1 MQVLSS
7 SQKKDITPSQLLPQ
21 SMFDFIYAKDG
32 EAVIKS
38 GDTDF
43 ILSGGQMLIVSSA
56 DGKTMSVTKAPFKY
70 YSFSLASEE
79 IKKILGNSSISSFF
93 AKKFKSSY
101 HIFDFSESNIAEELC
116 SQLEK
121 EYQSPYVVAGNTAEV
136 LLKLLM
142 LEIYKLNPSP
152 FGNTERQNKSMQKIR
167 EYIDA
172 HYGEEITVEKLAESA
187 YLSPPYLSHSFKSFS
202 GFSPKQYLT
211 AVRLVN
217 ANKLLTT
224 TNLSI
229 NEICRKAGFSD
240 INNFIRTFK
249 SFYGT
254 TPKKFRSI

>member
-7 SQKKDITPSQLLPQ
+7 SQKKDITPSQLLPE

-101 HIFDFSESNIAEELC
+101 HIFDFSEKAALPRS
-116 SQLEK
+116 
-121 EYQSPYVVAGNTAEV
+121 Y
-136 LLKLLM
+136 
-142 LEIYKLNPSP
+142 
-152 FGNTERQNKSMQKIR
+152 
-167 EYIDA
+167 A
-172 HYGEEITVEKLAESA
+172 HSSK
-187 YLSPPYLSHSFKSFS
+187 
-202 GFSPKQYLT
+202 
-211 AVRLVN
+211 
-217 ANKLLTT
+217 
-224 TNLSI
+224 
-229 NEICRKAGFSD
+229 
-240 INNFIRTFK
+240 
-249 SFYGT
+249 
-254 TPKKFRSI
+254 RSIKVPALLPAIPQKCF

>member
-7 SQKKDITPSQLLPQ
+7 SQKKDITPSQLLPE

-79 IKKILGNSSISSFF
+79 VKKILGNSSISSFF

-152 FGNTERQNKSMQKIR
+152 F
-167 EYIDA
+167 
-172 HYGEEITVEKLAESA
+172 EKLAESA